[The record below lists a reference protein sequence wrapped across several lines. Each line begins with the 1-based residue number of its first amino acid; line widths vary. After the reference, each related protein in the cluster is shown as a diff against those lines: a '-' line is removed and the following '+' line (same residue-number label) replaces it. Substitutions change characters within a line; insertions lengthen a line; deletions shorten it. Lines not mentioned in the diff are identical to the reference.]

1 MTGRKPNLKLYLKFV
16 NGYVAENSKQ
26 LNKRRELMLA
36 LKERNSINIFLKFIS
51 AENTDNIVLSTYP
64 TKRELEF
71 AELHLMAKLA
81 KKRELTEEELGQA
94 QKLINRKTTGARF
107 DYPLVDGLGLNINY
121 PNSRDSGK
129 TRLMQNIIMQSVD

>member
-1 MTGRKPNLKLYLKFV
+1 
-16 NGYVAENSKQ
+16 
-26 LNKRRELMLA
+26 MLA